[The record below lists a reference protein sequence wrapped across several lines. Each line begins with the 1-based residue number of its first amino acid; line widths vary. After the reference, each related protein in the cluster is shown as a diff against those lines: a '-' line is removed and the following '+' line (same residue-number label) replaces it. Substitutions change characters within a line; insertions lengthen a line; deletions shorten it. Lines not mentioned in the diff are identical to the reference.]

1 MSLSELIKPI
11 RPNRMTL
18 WRIVKPIIP
27 NRYKPYKV
35 PGGQIFLNISES
47 PMMLARVVGRFE
59 VQKHRAV
66 LALLKPG
73 MTFID
78 VGANKGDFGLLA
90 AQIVGEKGRVLSFE
104 PEPTNCHWIRKSV
117 ELNGYKNLVLYEAAL
132 ADANEQSRLFLGKQS
147 GWHTLMESMP
157 NRNCGTIPITKR
169 TLDSVL
175 QETGSDRVDVIKI
188 DVEGAEIAV
197 LRGAVEALKANH
209 DVLLLMD
216 IHPDLGVDPF
226 AVCDLLRSLGFS
238 TYEIEPPYN
247 KPLNLHSDTRQLMA
261 KRP

>member
-1 MSLSELIKPI
+1 MTLSELIKPI

-104 PEPTNCHWIRKSV
+104 PEPTNCHWIRKSI
-117 ELNGYKNLVLYEAAL
+117 ELNGYKNIVLYEAAL

-147 GWHTLMESMP
+147 GWHTLMEAMP
-157 NRNCGTIPITKR
+157 NRNCGIIPITKR

-175 QETGSDRVDVIKI
+175 QETGSNRVDVIKI

-197 LRGAVEALKANH
+197 LRGAVETLKANR
-209 DVLLLMD
+209 DILLLMD

-226 AVCDLLRSLGFS
+226 AVCDLLGSLGFS
-238 TYEIEPPYN
+238 TYEIEPPYR
-247 KPLNLHSDTRQLMA
+247 KPLHLHSDTRQLMA